1 MTGTP
6 APAGNRARLPRF
18 AALAAA
24 LLLPALSA
32 CSEPAEPLLG
42 EWVSVGSERPPMTY
56 IFDSDSTMKWVV
68 ELEAGPDTV
77 SVPYRVN
84 YQADPVH
91 LDVGPWDDGPVAGRT
106 LFGIVEI
113 QGPDR
118 FEVDF
123 EPADPDGDGS
133 ERPDGFSD
141 QAVAFVRKVN

>member
-1 MTGTP
+1 MT
-6 APAGNRARLPRF
+6 RF

-24 LLLPALSA
+24 LVLPALLS
-32 CSEPAEPLLG
+32 CSELPEPLLG

-56 IFDSDSTMKWVV
+56 IFDNDSIMKWIV

-84 YQADPVH
+84 HQADPVQ

-118 FEVDF
+118 FRVDF

-133 ERPDGFSD
+133 ERPNGFSD
-141 QAVAFVRKVN
+141 QAMTFVRKVN